1 MSKNINL
8 QPPLIWVGSK
18 TWCAQE
24 IWRLYY
30 RACVERNTDLR
41 FVDPFCGSL
50 ALPFHIGCERV
61 WANDLNP
68 HLINFYSYIQEYGT
82 MPDFSAKNTKEDYLE
97 IRKEFNAVIYDNNE
111 GGDHDIFSDEMAEM
125 FYFLN
130 RSCYGGL
137 SRYNKR
143 GGFNVPYRGKTIGA
157 KTDFSLHKQ
166 VMKNWEFS
174 CLDYSEVLKD
184 INSDD
189 FIYLDPPYED
199 TFDKYTPG
207 GFGFQEQMKLV
218 SIVSNLKNPIVAA
231 NNPTETIL
239 NLYKE
244 AGFDVHFRK
253 RTNSLQ
259 NARDVKK
266 SDFKEAIFTKN
277 IKLEEVNV

>member
-1 MSKNINL
+1 ML
-8 QPPLIWVGSK
+8 TWAGSK

-24 IWRLYY
+24 VWRLYY
-30 RACVERNTDLR
+30 RACVERDTDLR

-50 ALPFHIGCERV
+50 AIPFYIGCEKV

-68 HLINFYSYIQEYGT
+68 HLINFYSYIQEYGK
-82 MPDFSAKNTKEDYLE
+82 MPDFSDWNTQEKYLAVRTRFNE
-97 IRKEFNAVIYDNNE
+97 IVYSGEYIWT
-111 GGDHDIFSDEMAEM
+111 DEMAEM

-137 SRYNKR
+137 SRYNKS
-143 GGFNVPYRGKTIGA
+143 GGFNVPYRGYTMGA
-157 KTDFSLHKQ
+157 KTDFSLHKHA
-166 VMKNWEFS
+166 MKNWEFS
-174 CLDYSEVLKD
+174 YLQYEDVLKD
-184 INSDD
+184 IKEDD

-199 TFDKYTPG
+199 TFDQYTPG
-207 GFGFQEQMKLV
+207 GFGFHEQMKLV
-218 SIVSNLKNPIVAA
+218 SMVSDLKNPIVAA

-259 NARDVKK
+259 NAKDVNKK
-266 SDFKEAIFTKN
+266 LFKEAIFTKN
-277 IKLEEVNV
+277 IKLEDDVNVG